1 MSSKSASMS
10 PNRTQPFYKRIL
22 SNPRIVIYTLAVLI
36 VAILMRMD
44 ERRKNP
50 PPAKTPATSPSVVTE
65 TTPLPY
71 KESEMR
77 AASSLPKLYALIEEG
92 EEPAWVQ
99 ELRKDAQGKYTLLV
113 IKGNEE
119 MKQFFNVESL
129 PMIILMDADGH
140 EISRKIP
147 R

>member
-10 PNRTQPFYKRIL
+10 PSKPQPFYKRIL
-22 SNPRIVIYTLAVLI
+22 SNPRIVIYTLAVLV

-44 ERRKNP
+44 ERRKNL
-50 PPAKTPATSPSVVTE
+50 PPAAPAATSPAVVTE
-65 TTPLPY
+65 TPPLPY

-119 MKQFFNVESL
+119 MKHFFNVESL

>member
-1 MSSKSASMS
+1 MENKELNLNELENAAGGAGSKKEKAGGS
-10 PNRTQPFYKRIL
+10 P
-22 SNPRIVIYTLAVLI
+22 
-36 VAILMRMD
+36 
-44 ERRKNP
+44 
-50 PPAKTPATSPSVVTE
+50 
-65 TTPLPY
+65 TPLPY

>member
-1 MSSKSASMS
+1 MS
-10 PNRTQPFYKRIL
+10 PNNPPPLYKRIL
-22 SNPRIVIYTLAVLI
+22 SNPRIVIYTLAVLV
-36 VAILMRMD
+36 VAVLMRMD

-50 PPAKTPATSPSVVTE
+50 QPAPSPAESPAAVTE
-65 TTPLPY
+65 TTTLPY

-77 AASSLPKLYALIEEG
+77 AAPSLPKLYALIEEG

-99 ELRKDAQGKYTLLV
+99 ELRRDAQGKYTLLV

-119 MKQFFNVESL
+119 MKRFFNVESL